1 MQTTTLPAL
10 YTHQLRVTPTLPQ
23 ACRVL
28 RRHDVH
34 ESFAQMLANCDNAA
48 DTPTRAIVR
57 VRRLTMPPP
66 AIVALESVR

>member
-1 MQTTTLPAL
+1 MHL
-10 YTHQLRVTPTLPQ
+10 LRVTPTLLQ

-28 RRHDVH
+28 RRHDVYK
-34 ESFAQMLANCDNAA
+34 SFVQMLVNYDNAA

-57 VRRLTMPPP
+57 VHRLTMPPP